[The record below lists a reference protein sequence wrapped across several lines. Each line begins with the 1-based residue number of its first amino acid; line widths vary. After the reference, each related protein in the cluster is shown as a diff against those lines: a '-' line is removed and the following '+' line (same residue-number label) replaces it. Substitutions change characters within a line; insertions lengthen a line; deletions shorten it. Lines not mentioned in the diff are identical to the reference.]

1 MVFLDERVE
10 LVLADVTA
18 LAPAVVGRVELLV
31 AVGEVIKAVL
41 EGVVESKELFGVI
54 GQFAGRDVLEA
65 LRAAALEPNAVG
77 RNQKRQV
84 KGGYRRVFTMDGTP
98 YILP

>member
-31 AVGEVIKAVL
+31 AVGEVLKAVL

-54 GQFAGRDVLEA
+54 GQFAGCDVLET
-65 LRAAALEPNAVG
+65 LRAAAFEPNAVG
-77 RNQKRQV
+77 GNQTHLT
-84 KGGYRRVFTMDGTP
+84 YALP
-98 YILP
+98 ILEVAGSTELKPW